1 MDYRTPKINN
11 LPAEPIVKI
20 LHFHILLLGQP
31 RKSLADGIS
40 KQRSNLQEK
49 KGSLLIGH
57 WPRTRANFYFGKFTR
72 KKPMLLT
79 QSIIGLITIVGLCY
93 IFSENR
99 TEIRFS
105 VVLKSLLL
113 QLCFA
118 FVLLKLPAS
127 QNLFVVLN
135 DGIAVLQAATREGT
149 TFVFSYL
156 GGGQLPFD
164 ETIPGG
170 GFILAFQA
178 MPLVI
183 VISVI
188 SAILMYWR
196 LLPLIMRGFSL
207 VLEKTLGIGGALG
220 LGISANAFIGMIESP
235 LLIKPYLSKL
245 NHGEM
250 FAVMTAGMA
259 TIAGTMLAL
268 EAAVISSVVPDAIG
282 HLISCSLITLPGVVY
297 IAHLLV
303 PDRSPVTSGEG
314 EIKQSAEN
322 LMDAISTGAAD
333 GLQLLLNILAMIIVI
348 VALVYLVNAFL
359 GVFPEI
365 QGEAITLE
373 RILGILMAPLTLM
386 MGIPWSE
393 AFITGQLMGTKV
405 VLTEFVAYVR
415 FGQLPIDELAERT
428 RIIMTYALCGFANF
442 VSLGIMV
449 TGLITIVPERK
460 AEIIGMGLKCMI
472 AGTLA
477 TCTTAT
483 IVGAIIIT

>member
-1 MDYRTPKINN
+1 
-11 LPAEPIVKI
+11 
-20 LHFHILLLGQP
+20 
-31 RKSLADGIS
+31 
-40 KQRSNLQEK
+40 
-49 KGSLLIGH
+49 
-57 WPRTRANFYFGKFTR
+57 
-72 KKPMLLT
+72 MLLA
-79 QSIIGLITIVGLCY
+79 QSVVGLLTLIGLCY
-93 IFSENR
+93 LFSENR
-99 TEIRFS
+99 REVHFP
-105 VVLKSLLL
+105 VVIKSLLL
-113 QLCFA
+113 QLLLA
-118 FVLLKLPAS
+118 VILLKLPAS

-135 DGIAVLQAATREGT
+135 EGIAVLQAATREGT
-149 TFVFSYL
+149 TFIFGYL

-188 SAILMYWR
+188 SAILMYWKV
-196 LLPLIMRGFSL
+196 LPLIMRGFSL
-207 VLEKTLGIGGALG
+207 ILEKTLEIGGALG
-220 LGISANAFIGMIESP
+220 LGISANAFLGMIESP

-268 EAAVISSVVPDAIG
+268 EAAVISSIVPDAIG

-303 PDRSPVTSGEG
+303 PDRSRVTSGDG
-314 EIKQSAEN
+314 AIDQGAEN
-322 LMDAISTGAAD
+322 LMDAISTGTTN
-333 GLQLLLNILAMIIVI
+333 GLQLLLNIIAMIIVI
-348 VALVYLVNAFL
+348 VALVYLVNATL
-359 GVFPEI
+359 GVFPDI
-365 QGEAITLE
+365 YGEAITLE
-373 RILGILMAPLTLM
+373 RILGVLMAPLTMM
-386 MGIPWSE
+386 MGIPWNE

-415 FGQLPIDELAERT
+415 FGQLPVEELTERT

-442 VSLGIMV
+442 VSLGIMI
-449 TGLITIVPERK
+449 TGLVTMVPERK
-460 AEIIGMGLKCMI
+460 VEIMGMGLKSI
-472 AGTLA
+472 LAGTIA

-483 IVGAIIIT
+483 LVGIIITF